1 MYTIRDNIPFDAL
14 FRSRIVRVGMGEEAE
29 PIVIVCDSREP
40 DSLVGRIRE
49 HLSGRQTEY
58 EIREEELPVGDFI
71 VDDLIIERKGASD
84 FVGRMADNANDLFF
98 QLNRLQIAADA
109 HYEDLRTQLLLEGS
123 FSSAVKYSDMHK
135 AYIMSEYANVNKILT
150 GGVSHTP
157 NKYFTAYYVKSC
169 ASPVM
174 PIDER
179 PLRDPPTVP
188 EGEFP
193 RRVIESFDKVGPS
206 TAKSILEHFGTPK
219 AVLNASEE
227 ELLEVKGIGPATAS
241 HIHSTAN
248 QLYE

>member
-1 MYTIRDNIPFDAL
+1 M
-14 FRSRIVRVGMGEEAE
+14 EEEEE
-29 PIVIVCDSREP
+29 PIVIVCDTREP
-40 DSLVGRIRE
+40 GSLIGKIRE
-49 HLSGRQTEY
+49 QLSGRDTEY

-71 VDDLIIERKGASD
+71 VDDLIIERKEASD
-84 FVGRMADNANDLFF
+84 FVGRMANNANDLFF
-98 QLNRLQIAADA
+98 QLTRLQIAADA

-123 FSSAVKYSDMHK
+123 FSSAIKYSDMHK
-135 AYIMSEYANVNKILT
+135 AYLMSEYANVNQILT

-157 NKYFTAYYVKSC
+157 NEDFTAYYVKSC

-206 TAKSILEHFGTPK
+206 TAKSLLEHFNTPK

-227 ELLEVKGIGPATAS
+227 ELLEVKGVGPATAD
-241 HIHSTAN
+241 HIYSTAN
-248 QLYE
+248 QVYQ